1 MICNQTPSTAA
12 PWQSYTS
19 MVASIKPEPQSYGQ
33 YGGSYPEAG
42 SPYSSTGSP
51 YTPTSPYT
59 VPAADDQLDN
69 DLQDIKLEEL
79 DNLDNEIN
87 ELVMNDAR
95 SLEQMRSSV
104 SPQSRCSS
112 DLECGG
118 SPAPSTDC
126 WYDQRVPS
134 AGSPYTRDTDSAGLY
149 TQDNTTPTA
158 IKQQPLPPVPQMQ
171 HYQSQQQQ
179 QQQHT
184 AYTHPALHH
193 FNSAAASSSR

>member
-1 MICNQTPSTAA
+1 MTMICNQTNSTAA
-12 PWQSYTS
+12 PWVSYTS
-19 MVASIKPEPQSYGQ
+19 MVASIKPEPLSYGQ

-51 YTPTSPYT
+51 YAPTSPYT
-59 VPAADDQLDN
+59 APVEVAAAPADYQLDN

-112 DLECGG
+112 DIECGG

-134 AGSPYTRDTDSAGLY
+134 AGSPFIRDTDSAGLY

-158 IKQQPLPPVPQMQ
+158 IKQQVPAAPI
-171 HYQSQQQQ
+171 HYQPQQ
-179 QQQHT
+179 T
-184 AYTHPALHH
+184 SYTHPLHH
-193 FNSAAASSSR
+193 FNSSR